1 MRPGV
6 VLTGDGAS
14 RCGALGSWC
23 SQVWCLWVLVLLGD
37 KATQESSPAIQY
49 FDNGTSL
56 HSMGTGY
63 IRRYGGKVRCDEGGR
78 KVRCDE
84 GGGKVRSDVHGGKV
98 RSDEGGGNMRS
109 DESGGKVR
117 SDEGGGKVRSDVHGG
132 KVRSDEG
139 GGNVRSDEGGG
150 KVRVMRVVGR

>member
-1 MRPGV
+1 MVLPGV
-6 VLTGDGAS
+6 VLLGAGAL
-14 RCGALGSWC
+14 RCGACGCWC
-23 SQVWCLWVLVLLGD
+23 SWKIKRL
-37 KATQESSPAIQY
+37 KSHSPAIQY

-84 GGGKVRSDVHGGKV
+84 GGGKVRSD
-98 RSDEGGGNMRS
+98 
-109 DESGGKVR
+109 ESGGKVR
-117 SDEGGGKVRSDVHGG
+117 CDDGGGKVRSDVHGG
-132 KVRSDEG
+132 KVRRDEG

-150 KVRVMRVVGR
+150 KVRVMGVVGR